1 MKATLQLIIVLSL
14 SYAAPS
20 LKADFMVINESQH
33 TLKVKRG
40 TDRETDLRK
49 GSSKTFTSQKTSDE
63 VKIRGPLQLDATIR
77 VPKGHKVRVMRRGL
91 RWEIK
96 IGRR

>member
-1 MKATLQLIIVLSL
+1 MKATLQLIIILSL

-40 TDRETDLRK
+40 ADRETDLRK
-49 GSSKTFTSQKTSDE
+49 GSSKNFTSQKTSDE
-63 VKIRGPLQLDATIR
+63 VKIRGPLQLNATIR
-77 VPKGHKVRVMRRGL
+77 VPKGHKVRVIRRGM

-96 IGRR
+96 TGRR